1 MNKKEEDKYLF
12 DKVKNS
18 NCKKSFELLFD
29 KYYSPLCN
37 FTYLFIKDRNI
48 CEEVVSDVFV
58 NIWKKRL
65 QIEIRTEFKYYL
77 YKSTKNQLI
86 GHIRKQK
93 PTTSKNNREIIDTD
107 AINLNSPEALLLKEE
122 LNHKIKALFNELP
135 KQAGLVLR
143 LKKID
148 GLRYKEISELLGI
161 SEKTVENHITNAIKR
176 IKLILDEQPE
186 LKKYLED
193 LS

>member
-1 MNKKEEDKYLF
+1 MNLKEEDKYLF
-12 DKVKNS
+12 DKVKNQ

-37 FTYLFIKDRNI
+37 FTYLFIKDKNI

-58 NIWKKRL
+58 NIWLKRH
-65 QIEIRTEFKYYL
+65 QIEIQKELKYYL
-77 YKSTKNQLI
+77 YRSTKNQLI
-86 GHIRKQK
+86 ATIRKQK
-93 PTTSKNNREIIDTD
+93 PTTSINNREIVESDI
-107 AINLNSPEALLLKEE
+107 INSLSPEALLLKKE
-122 LNHKIKALFNELP
+122 LNTKINELFDDLP

-148 GLRYKEISELLGI
+148 GLKYSEISELLGI

-176 IKLILDEQPE
+176 IKKILEEQPQK
-186 LKKYLED
+186 KKYFR
-193 LS
+193 

>member
-1 MNKKEEDKYLF
+1 MHIKIEDKYLF
-12 DKVKNS
+12 DKVKSS

-29 KYYSPLCN
+29 RYYSPLCN
-37 FTYLFIKDRNI
+37 FTYLFIKDKNV

-58 NIWKKRL
+58 NIWKKRKD
-65 QIEIRTEFKYYL
+65 IEIRTELKYYL

-93 PTTSKNNREIIDTD
+93 PTTSAHNREVVDTD
-107 AINLNSPEALLLKEE
+107 VINPYSPEKLLLKEE
-122 LNHKIKALFNELP
+122 LNAKIKDLFDELP

-148 GLRYKEISELLGI
+148 GLRYKEISSLLGI
-161 SEKTVENHITNAIKR
+161 
-176 IKLILDEQPE
+176 
-186 LKKYLED
+186 
-193 LS
+193 